1 MRKLTALF
9 MATTLVLGS
18 VQLASAADSSASTAA
33 AGDTAQ
39 GEMHHKGGMQH
50 NRGPMM
56 EHMFKDLKL
65 TEQQRQKMH
74 DIARDSMKDMKMP
87 SAAEHQQMHDVIAA
101 DSFDSAKAQALVNS
115 MAQEQ
120 NQRMLANLEM
130 QNKMYNVLTPEQKT
144 EFNKKYQ
151 ERAEKMQ
158 QRDAK

>member
-18 VQLASAADSSASTAA
+18 VQLASAADTTAA
-33 AGDTAQ
+33 TDNAPAK
-39 GEMHHKGGMQH
+39 GEMHHKGDMQH
-50 NRGPMM
+50 RGGPMM
-56 EHMFKDLKL
+56 MDHMFKDLKL

-74 DIARDSMKDMKMP
+74 DIARDSMKDMKKP

-101 DSFDSAKAQALVNS
+101 DSFDSTKAQALVS
-115 MAQEQ
+115 AMSQDQ

-144 EFNKKYQ
+144 EFNKKFQ

>member
-18 VQLASAADSSASTAA
+18 VQLAAAADSSTPANPVP
-33 AGDTAQ
+33 AQ
-39 GEMHHKGGMQH
+39 EMHHKGNMRH
-50 NRGPMM
+50 NQGPMM

-74 DIARDSMKDMKMP
+74 EIARDNFKNMPRP
-87 SAAEHQQMHDVIAA
+87 SADEHKQLHEVIAA

-130 QNKMYNVLTPEQKT
+130 QNKMYNVLTVEQKQ
-144 EFNKKYQ
+144 EFNKKFE
-151 ERAEKMQ
+151 ERAAKMQ